1 MAYQYRGHEWDVTGE
16 EPGGAEKILSAAID
30 LYGRHGFD
38 HVTLKDI
45 AAAAGVSAPLVIHH
59 FGSSAGLREACD
71 RNVADAVNR
80 SKMDT
85 VQQGHLPRNY
95 MMELMHSQKHLL
107 LYLFRA
113 FAAGGDDTDRL
124 FDQLVDDSLVY
135 TAAGEEL
142 GLVYPS
148 SDPHRRAVV
157 MLVQSF
163 GALLLHR
170 QIKRHLGV
178 DPVEGPPE
186 DLGPYTAAL
195 VELYTRP
202 LLNADVY
209 ANLMEMAAY
218 STADD
223 TNQAADRPESSA
235 AATTRPEDHPADRP
249 ATEGPPS

>member
-1 MAYQYRGHEWDVTGE
+1 MTYEYRGRDRDVTGT
-16 EPGGAEKILSAAID
+16 EPGGAERILTAAID

-71 RNVADAVNR
+71 KHVAESVNR
-80 SKMDT
+80 SKT
-85 VQQGHLPRNY
+85 ASVQRGHLPRNY
-95 MMELMHSQKHLL
+95 VLELMHSQKHLL

-113 FAAGGDDTDRL
+113 FAAGGEETDRL

-142 GLVYPS
+142 GLVHPS
-148 SDPHRRAVV
+148 SHPHRRAVV

-178 DPVEGPPE
+178 DPVDGPPE
-186 DLGPYTAAL
+186 DLAPYMAAL
-195 VELYTRP
+195 VELYTQP

-209 ANLMEMAAY
+209 RNLMDMDVSPAAH
-218 STADD
+218 TEA
-223 TNQAADRPESSA
+223 
-235 AATTRPEDHPADRP
+235 TRPSPQR
-249 ATEGPPS
+249 TEGPPT